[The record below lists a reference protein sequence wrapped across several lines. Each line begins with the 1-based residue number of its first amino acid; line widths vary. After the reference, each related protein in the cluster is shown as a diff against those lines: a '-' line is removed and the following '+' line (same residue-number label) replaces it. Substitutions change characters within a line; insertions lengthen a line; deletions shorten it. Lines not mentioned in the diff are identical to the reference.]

1 MGRASVKE
9 NKTIYQKRREARGLT
24 RAQASEAMQWVTES
38 RIEKIES
45 EKTTAAP
52 EEVLAMVE
60 AYRSPDLCN
69 YYCSHECAI
78 GRGSVR
84 EVRER
89 PIEAIVLEMLDT
101 LNHLEKYRDRL
112 IEITSDGVIHDD
124 QIEDFARIRRELAR
138 MGAVVDSMQLW
149 FDTTVAEGKINA
161 DVLKTVSGD
170 DGSSGKE

>member
-24 RAQASEAMQWVTES
+24 RAEASEAMEWVTQS

-45 EKTTAAP
+45 EKTTATP
-52 EEVLAMVE
+52 EEVLAMVK
-60 AYRSPDLCN
+60 AYRSPELCN

-84 EVRER
+84 EVREK

-124 QIEDFARIRRELAR
+124 QIEDFARIRAELER
-138 MGAVVDSMQLW
+138 MGAVVDALGLW
-149 FDTTVAEGKINA
+149 LDTTVAEGKINTQILDA
-161 DVLKTVSGD
+161 VLRGQQ
-170 DGSSGKE
+170 